1 MPPKKQPDKKKGKE
15 DEPSGYNVNV
25 MTIDQLKQYARLLE
39 GEIEDMRR
47 HCNFYQKTE
56 DELVE
61 LLRIAEEDL
70 KYDEEVLLLKDV
82 ELEKLKL
89 NFLNHLPEK
98 RQLPTYMEHRSSETK
113 EKMSAEISA
122 RLEEEENR
130 HISETKKLK
139 SILQEKNRQLE
150 ALKVKIEMGRREA
163 KERNEECL
171 RDMGSSQ
178 EKVLE
183 QAIERYG
190 HAKIEAEV
198 DFKQALEMINFEA
211 REGKIRGERNFN
223 EACMSFKQ
231 KLHNYYKEITKQDLE
246 TIKKLKNK
254 IVKIEESIK
263 KSKSLFEKAKEEE
276 KELKRKAKSKINNRN
291 GDIYAKFDAGPFRIM
306 EAFKIHNKTEK
317 LSLDNQNLDKQIKD
331 ITEKTKNLKR
341 QFTTALGKIRDSA
354 EMKVEFLD
362 KKLNF
367 IVDGDENE
375 TAVDS
380 TITSSSERLSS
391 EESMS
396 RTETPYSDTSDNL

>member
-1 MPPKKQPDKKKGKE
+1 MPPKKQPDKKKGKGE
-15 DEPSGYNVNV
+15 ELAGYNINV
-25 MTIDQLKQYARLLE
+25 MTLDQLKQYARLLE
-39 GEIEDMRR
+39 GEIEDMRK

-89 NFLNHLPEK
+89 NFLNHLREK
-98 RQLPTYMEHRSSETK
+98 GQFPMYMEHTGSEKK
-113 EKMSAEISA
+113 EKLLTEISNL
-122 RLEEEENR
+122 LEEEGNR

-139 SILQEKNRQLE
+139 SILLEKNRQLE

-163 KERNEECL
+163 KERNEDCL
-171 RDMGSSQ
+171 KDMGSSQ
-178 EKVLE
+178 ENILE
-183 QAIERYG
+183 QAIKRYG
-190 HAKIEAEV
+190 HAKKEAEV
-198 DFKQALEMINFEA
+198 EFQQALEMINFEA
-211 REGKIRGERNFN
+211 REGKISSERNFD
-223 EACMSFKQ
+223 EICMSFKQ

-263 KSKSLFEKAKEEE
+263 ISKSHLDEAKEEE
-276 KELKRKAKSKINNRN
+276 KELKRKAKFKINNYN
-291 GDIYAKFDAGPFRIM
+291 GDITVKFDAGPFRIM
-306 EAFKIHNKTEK
+306 EAFKIHNKIEK
-317 LSLDNQNLDKQIKD
+317 LALDNQNLEKQIKD

-362 KKLNF
+362 KKLKF
-367 IVDGDENE
+367 IENGEENE
-375 TAVDS
+375 AS
-380 TITSSSERLSS
+380 TVPSSPERLSL
-391 EESMS
+391 EGSMS
-396 RTETPYSDTSDNL
+396 RTQTPCSDTSENL

>member
-15 DEPSGYNVNV
+15 DETAGYNVNV
-25 MTIDQLKQYARLLE
+25 MTLDQLKQYARLLE
-39 GEIEDMRR
+39 GEIEDMRK

-61 LLRIAEEDL
+61 LLRMAEEDL
-70 KYDEEVLLLKDV
+70 KYEEEVLLLKDV

-89 NFLNHLPEK
+89 NFLNHLREK
-98 RQLPTYMEHRSSETK
+98 RQLPKYMEHRSSETK
-113 EKMSAEISA
+113 EKLSAEISA

-139 SILQEKNRQLE
+139 SILLEKNRQLE
-150 ALKVKIEMGRREA
+150 ALKVKIEMGRRES

-171 RDMGSSQ
+171 RDMDSSQ

-198 DFKQALEMINFEA
+198 EFKQALEMINFEA
-211 REGKIRGERNFN
+211 REGKIRGERKFN

-276 KELKRKAKSKINNRN
+276 KELKRKAKSKINNRI
-291 GDIYAKFDAGPFRIM
+291 GDIAAKFDAGPFRIM

-317 LSLDNQNLDKQIKD
+317 LTLDNQNLDKQIKD

-341 QFTTALGKIRDSA
+341 QFTTALGKVRDSA
-354 EMKVEFLD
+354 EMKVNFLD

-367 IVDGDENE
+367 IAHGEENE
-375 TAVDS
+375 TVVDS
-380 TITSSSERLSS
+380 TVPSSSERLSS
-391 EESMS
+391 EDSMS
-396 RTETPYSDTSDNL
+396 RIETPYSDTSDNL

>member
-1 MPPKKQPDKKKGKE
+1 MPPKKQPDKKKGKV
-15 DEPSGYNVNV
+15 DEPAGYNMNV
-25 MTIDQLKQYARLLE
+25 MTLDQLKQYARLLE
-39 GEIEDMRR
+39 GEIEDMRK

-82 ELEKLKL
+82 ELEKLKV
-89 NFLNHLPEK
+89 NFLNHLREK
-98 RQLPTYMEHRSSETK
+98 RQLPKYMEHTSSEEK
-113 EKMSAEISA
+113 EKLSAKISA

-130 HISETKKLK
+130 HISKTKKLK
-139 SILQEKNRQLE
+139 SILLEKNRQLE
-150 ALKVKIEMGRREA
+150 ALKIKVEMGRREA

-171 RDMGSSQ
+171 RDMGFSL

-183 QAIERYG
+183 KAIERYG
-190 HAKIEAEV
+190 HAKKEAEV
-198 DFKQALEMINFEA
+198 EFKQALEMINFEA

-254 IVKIEESIK
+254 IVEIEESIK
-263 KSKSLFEKAKEEE
+263 KSKSLLEKAKEEE
-276 KELKRKAKSKINNRN
+276 KELKQNAKFKINNRN
-291 GDIYAKFDAGPFRIM
+291 SGIAVKYDAGPFRLM
-306 EAFKIHNKTEK
+306 EAVKIHNKTEK
-317 LSLDNQNLDKQIKD
+317 LALDNQNLEKQIKD

-341 QFTTALGKIRDSA
+341 EFTTALGKVRDSA

-367 IVDGDENE
+367 IVDGEKK
-375 TAVDS
+375 
-380 TITSSSERLSS
+380 
-391 EESMS
+391 
-396 RTETPYSDTSDNL
+396 